1 MTSWLSSWKP
11 ISKARQ
17 HGVGGTTFL
26 IVGVN
31 HRTGPQLLRERLQGD
46 AGDVLRLLGH
56 CRESGI
62 DQAMGVATC
71 DRCEVWCVTADAA
84 AAQARL
90 PLLLAEAAGI
100 EVAEILPRLHQLSD
114 AAALRYAFAVAASL
128 ESQIVGEP
136 QVLGQVKEF
145 HQLAQRAGM
154 SGAELDRILEAV
166 YQAAKRVRHET
177 GIAGQSV
184 SMAACATA
192 VLKQMHGDLGGLS
205 ALLIGDGDMAELI
218 FEQVSAAGVKRWTMV
233 HPQERRARAWAERHQ
248 AHWRPFA
255 ELGEALEHADF
266 AASALDI
273 GKQCVSADMVRAA
286 LRRRRQRPML
296 LVDAGVPG
304 DMDAGI
310 GKLDSAFL
318 YTLDDLER
326 LAMAGRQHRAAAAE
340 EAWRIVDEA
349 VEGFR
354 RQQTEQQAA
363 GIITDLRGEFEK
375 QRAEILAQPGIDA
388 AEATRRLINRLLHR
402 PTMEVK
408 AAQPDKDLEAA
419 LRRLFGLT
427 QVNEKN
433 RKEE

>member
-1 MTSWLSSWKP
+1 M
-11 ISKARQ
+11 
-17 HGVGGTTFL
+17 GGATFL

-31 HRTGPQLLRERLQGD
+31 HRTGLQLLRERLQGD
-46 AGDVLRLLGH
+46 SGDVLRLLGR
-56 CRESGI
+56 CRDNGI
-62 DQAMGVATC
+62 DQAMAVATC

-84 AAQARL
+84 SAQAKL
-90 PLLLAEAAGI
+90 PFLLAEAAGVEATDI
-100 EVAEILPRLHQLSD
+100 TPRLHQLTD
-114 AAALRYAFAVAASL
+114 DAALRYAFAVAASL

-154 SGAELDRILEAV
+154 SGPELDRILDAV

-192 VLKQMHGDLGGLS
+192 VLKQMHGDLGALS

-218 FEQVSAAGVKRWTMV
+218 FEQVSAAGVKRWTMI
-233 HPQERRARAWAERHQ
+233 HPQERRAKAWAEKHR

-255 ELGEALEHADF
+255 ELDQALDTADF

-273 GKQCVSADMVRAA
+273 GKRVVTADAVKAA

-296 LVDAGVPG
+296 LVDSGVPG
-304 DMDAGI
+304 DMDAAIAGQ
-310 GKLDSAFL
+310 DNAFL

-340 EAWRIVDEA
+340 EAWRIVDQA
-349 VEGFR
+349 VEAFQ
-354 RQQTEQQAA
+354 RQMTELEAA
-363 GIITDLRGEFEK
+363 SGISELHRHFEQ

-388 AEATRRLINRLLHR
+388 AEATRRLVSRLLHR
-402 PTMEVK
+402 PSVELK
-408 AAQPDKDLEAA
+408 AARPDKNLEAA
-419 LRRLFGLT
+419 LRRLFGLDHL
-427 QVNEKN
+427 NDKN
-433 RKEE
+433 DKER

>member
-1 MTSWLSSWKP
+1 M
-11 ISKARQ
+11 
-17 HGVGGTTFL
+17 GGATFL

-31 HRTGPQLLRERLQGD
+31 HRTGLQLLRERLQGD
-46 AGDVLRLLGH
+46 SGDVLRLLGR
-56 CRESGI
+56 CRDNGI
-62 DQAMGVATC
+62 DQAMAVATC
-71 DRCEVWCVTADAA
+71 DRCEVWCVTSDVG
-84 AAQARL
+84 AAQAKL
-90 PLLLAEAAGI
+90 PFLLAEAAGI
-100 EVAEILPRLHQLSD
+100 EPADVTPRLHQLSD
-114 AAALRYAFAVAASL
+114 EAALRYAFAVAASL

-154 SGAELDRILEAV
+154 SGPELDRILDAA
-166 YQAAKRVRHET
+166 YQAAKRVRHDT

-218 FEQVSAAGVKRWTMV
+218 FEQVSAAGVKRWTMI
-233 HPQERRARAWAERHQ
+233 HPQERRAKAWAEKHRL
-248 AHWRPFA
+248 HWRPFA
-255 ELGEALEHADF
+255 ELDQALDGADF

-273 GKQCVSADMVRAA
+273 GKRVVTVDAVKAA

-296 LVDAGVPG
+296 LVDSGVPG
-304 DMDAGI
+304 DMDPGI
-310 GKLDSAFL
+310 AKLDNAFL

-340 EAWRIVDEA
+340 EAWRIVDQA
-349 VEGFR
+349 VEIFQ
-354 RQQTEQQAA
+354 RQLTELEAA
-363 GIITDLRGEFEK
+363 SGISQLHRHFEQ

-388 AEATRRLINRLLHR
+388 AEATRRLISRLLHR
-402 PTMEVK
+402 PSVELK

-419 LRRLFGLT
+419 LRRLFGLNHLN
-427 QVNEKN
+427 NEN
-433 RKEE
+433 DKE

>member
-1 MTSWLSSWKP
+1 M
-11 ISKARQ
+11 
-17 HGVGGTTFL
+17 GGATFL

-31 HRTGPQLLRERLQGD
+31 HRTGLQLLRERLQGD
-46 AGDVLRLLGH
+46 SGDVLRLLGR
-56 CRESGI
+56 CRDNGI
-62 DQAMGVATC
+62 DQAMAVATC
-71 DRCEVWCVTADAA
+71 DRCEVWCVTPDAA
-84 AAQARL
+84 AARARL
-90 PLLLAEAAGI
+90 PFLLAEAAGVEPADI
-100 EVAEILPRLHQLSD
+100 VPRLHQLTDDS
-114 AAALRYAFAVAASL
+114 ALRYAFAVAASL

-154 SGAELDRILEAV
+154 SGPELDRILDAA

-192 VLKQMHGDLGGLS
+192 VLKQMHGDLGSLS

-218 FEQVSAAGVKRWTMV
+218 FEQVSAAGVKRWTML
-233 HPQERRARAWAERHQ
+233 HPQERRAKAWAEKHR

-255 ELGEALEHADF
+255 ELDQALDAADF

-273 GKQCVSADMVRAA
+273 GKRVVTADAVKAA

-296 LVDAGVPG
+296 LVDSGVPG
-304 DMDAGI
+304 DMDAAI
-310 GKLDSAFL
+310 AKQDNAFL

-340 EAWRIVDEA
+340 EAWRIVDQT
-349 VEGFR
+349 VESFR
-354 RQQTEQQAA
+354 RQLTELEAA
-363 GIITDLRGEFEK
+363 SGISELHRHFEQ

-388 AEATRRLINRLLHR
+388 AEATRRLVNRLLHR
-402 PTMEVK
+402 PSVELK

-419 LRRLFGLT
+419 LRRLFGLNHLN
-427 QVNEKN
+427 NEN
-433 RKEE
+433 DKER

>member
-1 MTSWLSSWKP
+1 M
-11 ISKARQ
+11 
-17 HGVGGTTFL
+17 GGATFL
-26 IVGVN
+26 ILGVN
-31 HRTGPQLLRERLQGD
+31 HRTGPQVLRERLQGD

-56 CRESGI
+56 CREAGI
-62 DQAMGVATC
+62 TQAMGVATC
-71 DRCEVWCVTADAA
+71 DRCEIWCVTEDAA
-84 AAQARL
+84 AAQAKL
-90 PLLLAEAAGI
+90 PPLLAEAAGI
-100 EVAEILPRLHQLSD
+100 DVAEILPRLHQLTD

-166 YQAAKRVRHET
+166 YQAAKRVRHDT

-218 FEQVSAAGVKRWTMV
+218 FEQVAAAGVKRWTMV

-255 ELGEALEHADF
+255 ELGAALENADF
-266 AASALDI
+266 TASALDI
-273 GKQCVSADMVRAA
+273 GKQCVSAEMVRAA

-296 LVDAGVPG
+296 LIDAGVPG

-340 EAWRIVDEA
+340 EAWRIVDQA

-363 GIITDLRGEFEK
+363 AIITDLRGEFEK
-375 QRAEILAQPGIDA
+375 QRAEILTQPGIDA

-402 PTMEVK
+402 PTVEVK

-419 LRRLFGLT
+419 LRRLFGLAAT
-427 QVNEKN
+427 NEKN
-433 RKEE
+433 GKEE

>member
-1 MTSWLSSWKP
+1 M
-11 ISKARQ
+11 
-17 HGVGGTTFL
+17 GGAAFL

-46 AGDVLRLLGH
+46 SGDVLRLLGR
-56 CRESGI
+56 CRDNGI
-62 DQAMGVATC
+62 DQAMAVATC
-71 DRCEVWCVTADAA
+71 DRCEVWCVTSDAA

-90 PLLLAEAAGI
+90 PLLLAEAAGVEPADI
-100 EVAEILPRLHQLSD
+100 TPRLHQLSD
-114 AAALRYAFAVAASL
+114 DAALRYAFAVAASL

-154 SGAELDRILEAV
+154 SGPELDRILDAA

-192 VLKQMHGDLGGLS
+192 VLKQMHGDLGNLS
-205 ALLIGDGDMAELI
+205 ALLIGDGDMAELV
-218 FEQVSAAGVKRWTMV
+218 FEQVSAAGVKRWTMI
-233 HPQERRARAWAERHQ
+233 HPQERRARAWAEKHRL
-248 AHWRPFA
+248 HWRPFA
-255 ELGEALEHADF
+255 ELDQVLDTADF

-273 GKQCVSADMVRAA
+273 GKRVVTADAVKAA

-296 LVDAGVPG
+296 LVDSGVPG
-304 DMDAGI
+304 DMDVAI
-310 GKLDSAFL
+310 AMQDNAFL

-340 EAWRIVDEA
+340 EAWRIVDQA
-349 VEGFR
+349 VETFQ
-354 RQQTEQQAA
+354 RQLTELEAA
-363 GIITDLRGEFEK
+363 SGISELHRHFEQ

-388 AEATRRLINRLLHR
+388 AEATRRLVSRLLHR
-402 PTMEVK
+402 PSVELK
-408 AAQPDKDLEAA
+408 AARPDKDLEAA
-419 LRRLFGLT
+419 LRRLFGLSHL
-427 QVNEKN
+427 NDKN
-433 RKEE
+433 DKER